1 MQLDPQDILFSNLS
15 VVDDIGRVFFYQNQ
29 VFRAIYPAS
38 VGAVRQVL
46 DSGLIEKLAQENL
59 FPKTQV
65 IDYQLDGYGM
75 VLQHQSISPISYPYE
90 WSFEMLKAAA
100 VCLLRTN
107 QIAKTYGYETKDCHP
122 YNVLFAGTNPFFID
136 FGSFQPIPPKSQN
149 WAAYE
154 EFFGRYWYVL
164 RLAQKTGFF
173 ISQKIVGGSS
183 SLPHEAFL
191 ALQYPFLRQIF
202 GLSFFQKMARRFFKF
217 TRFTYH
223 LDKIEKL
230 PFGKILLFLHK
241 NSLLPFQKTNFERLI
256 KKIQG
261 LKPAAQ
267 NTMWGD
273 YHNHFY
279 ENGKIRSTP
288 RFDRIVEILGKL
300 PIKTVFEIAGN
311 QGVFAKLLLERLD
324 LDYVIC
330 SDYDEQAID
339 SMFRNNPNN
348 PKLFPVLF
356 NFRFPT
362 FQSFTQNPEQRFR
375 SDLVVALAVTHHLI
389 LSQKIP
395 IEQIFEE
402 ALRYSRNYL
411 AIEFMPLGLHDGT
424 QGQIFPEWYSRDWF
438 RSHFLQYCEPIAE
451 EQLEENRIVF
461 VGKIRRN

>member
-1 MQLDPQDILFSNLS
+1 MQLKIQDIQFSNLS

-38 VGAVRQVL
+38 VSAVRQVL
-46 DSGLIEKLAQENL
+46 ESGLIARLSDEKL
-59 FPKTQV
+59 FPQTQIV
-65 IDYQLDGYGM
+65 DYQVDGFGM
-75 VLQHQSISPISYPYE
+75 VLQHQAILPISYPYE

-100 VCLLRTN
+100 ICLLRTN
-107 QIAKTYGYETKDCHP
+107 QIAQTYGYETKDCHP
-122 YNVLFAGTNPFFID
+122 YNILFEGTNPFFID
-136 FGSFQPIPPKSQN
+136 FGSFRPIPEKSQH

-154 EFFGRYWYVL
+154 EFLGRYWYVL

-191 ALQYPFLRQIF
+191 ALQYPFLRSVF

-217 TRFTYH
+217 TRLANH
-223 LDKIEKL
+223 LEKVEKM

-241 NSLLPFQKTNFERLI
+241 NSLLPFQKTDFGKLI
-256 KKIQG
+256 TKVEK
-261 LKPAAQ
+261 LKPAQQ

-279 ENGKIRSTP
+279 QNGTIRSTP

-300 PIKTVFEIAGN
+300 PIKTIFEIAGN

-324 LDYVIC
+324 LGYVIC

-348 PKLFPVLF
+348 AKLFPVLF

-362 FQSFTQNPEQRFR
+362 TQSFSQNPESRFK

-389 LSQKIP
+389 LTQKIP
-395 IEQIFEE
+395 IEQIFVE
-402 ALRYSRNYL
+402 ALRYSKRYL

-424 QGQIFPEWYSRDWF
+424 QGQIFPDWYSRDWF
-438 RSHFLQYCEPIAE
+438 RSHFLQYCDLIAE

-461 VGKIRRN
+461 VGEIRR